1 DMIAPVAP
9 NDHNRVQSAD
19 GVDLV
24 TLPGT
29 RLITFQ
35 LNQNSNEALKDVRV
49 RQAIVHAI
57 NNEGIVKRIMRGF
70 ATTAGQQGPEG
81 YAGYKA

>member
-1 DMIAPVAP
+1 MIDHVAP
-9 NDHNRVQSAD
+9 NDHKRLKSAE

-29 RLITFQ
+29 RLISFQ
-35 LNQNSNEALKDVRV
+35 MNQKSNEALKDVRV

-57 NNEGIVKRIMRGF
+57 NNEGIWDCGW
-70 ATTAGQQGPEG
+70 TTKPCGLSRA
-81 YAGYKA
+81 